1 MHAAAPGSSFH
12 DVALVTRGTASVKI
26 LFVCTGNTCRSPLA
40 EAIARRE
47 AIERGREDI
56 EVASAGT
63 SAWDGAP
70 ASDGSLL
77 VALERHLDL
86 GGHAAR
92 QLTGALVAESD
103 LILAMGPQHLER
115 VLALGGDGKAH
126 LLTEF
131 ASPVA
136 DGRAVSD
143 PFGSGL
149 DVYRATFEELQREIR
164 RVFDALAP
172 GPA

>member
-1 MHAAAPGSSFH
+1 M
-12 DVALVTRGTASVKI
+12 KI

-47 AIERGREDI
+47 AIGRGREDI
-56 EVASAGT
+56 DIGSAGT

-92 QLTGALVAESD
+92 QLTGAIVSESD
-103 LILAMGPQHLER
+103 LILTMGPHHLER
-115 VLALGGDGKAH
+115 VMALGGEGKAH
-126 LLTEF
+126 LLTTF
-131 ASPVA
+131 
-136 DGRAVSD
+136 GRPEGEAVGIAD
-143 PFGSGL
+143 PFGGDL
-149 DVYRATFEELQREIR
+149 DTYRTTFDELQREIR
-164 RVFDALAP
+164 RVFDALTP
-172 GPA
+172 EPA